1 MSQSKADPQ
10 NYTIAQATDG
20 QRSEIIKHAADHWG
34 TSEAGLEFFIHYHS
48 IIETK
53 NYTQDG
59 RLVYWVLV
67 PTDAKDTLDIL
78 SCCRTYRRDASILY
92 ANSDRPFDAFSYAIG
107 TVVTPKK
114 HRGRGYANRMLSL
127 LHHALTPNTYPKPN
141 VDIEIPPS
149 VYPGA
154 FSILYSDVGTY
165 YERCGPVPGEIGWKV
180 QSPISTIWYLSEVLP
195 ILSGQTDSFP
205 QVELLSQEDVI
216 SLLSSDVPDWE
227 ALPRE
232 PDTTY
237 VAFSPS
243 ALPNTHL
250 MTRSSIH
257 PLHKSSRDV
266 LWGARLTSN
275 GHFITW
281 AFDYGTPRTLVIT
294 RIHADSSTLSVL
306 LFAALRAGEIQECQR
321 AEVWNL
327 TGDLEDEAKR
337 LGGTTCERSLHLPAI
352 RWYGPQSA
360 NNVVWIR
367 NEYYSW
373 A

>member
-1 MSQSKADPQ
+1 MSQNKADLQ
-10 NYTIAQATDG
+10 NYTIVQATKA
-20 QRSEIIKHAADHWG
+20 QRSELIKHAADHWG
-34 TSEAGLEFFIHYHS
+34 TLDTGLDFFIHYHS

-59 RLVYWVLV
+59 RLIYWVFV

-78 SCCRTYRRDASILY
+78 SCCRTYRRDASIIHT
-92 ANSDRPFDAFSYAIG
+92 NSDKPVEAVGYAIG

-127 LHHALTPNTYPKPN
+127 LHHALAPNIYPSPGVN
-141 VDIEIPPS
+141 IEIPPS
-149 VYPGA
+149 VHPGA

-165 YERCGPVPGEIGWKV
+165 YERCGPTSGEIGWKI
-180 QSPISTIWYLSEVLP
+180 QSPISTTWQLSETLP
-195 ILSGQTDSFP
+195 ILSNQVDSSLNI
-205 QVELLSQEDVI
+205 QLLSQEDVI
-216 SLLSSDVPDWE
+216 SLLSSDIPDWE

-232 PDTTY
+232 PNTTY

-257 PLHKSSRDV
+257 PLHKSSSDV
-266 LWGARLTSN
+266 FWGARITSN

-281 AFDYGTPRTLVIT
+281 AFDYGTPRTLAIT
-294 RIHADSSTLSVL
+294 RIHADSSTLPVL
-306 LFAALRAGEIQECQR
+306 LLAALQAGEAQECQR

-327 TGDLEDEAKR
+327 SRELEDEAKR
-337 LGGTTCERSLHLPAI
+337 LGGTTHERTLHLPAI
-352 RWYGPQSA
+352 RWYGPGTTE
-360 NNVVWIR
+360 NVIWIR
-367 NEYYSW
+367 NE
-373 A
+373 